1 MDITQGLVGC
11 CLTVVNAVAFIVYGI
26 DKYRARNAKWR
37 IPEATL
43 LMLAVVGGSV
53 GAWLGMKAWHHKT
66 RHRKFRYGVPGQ
78 FCCCRFVVATLFI
91 CESLCGKMLLKLLII

>member
-26 DKYRARNAKWR
+26 DKCRARNGKWR

-43 LMLAVVGGSV
+43 LMLTVVGGSV
-53 GAWLGMKAWHHKT
+53 GAWLGMKAWHHKI
-66 RHRKFRYGVPGQ
+66 RHRKFRYGVPAILLLQ
-78 FCCCRFVVATLFI
+78 IVVATLLYVNH
-91 CESLCGKMLLKLLII
+91 CVEKCY

>member
-26 DKYRARNAKWR
+26 DKCRARNGKWR

-43 LMLAVVGGSV
+43 LMTGYSVWVFLFFFAMHTVCPCVFCIIHQEFAIRTSMALEGSGHTV
-53 GAWLGMKAWHHKT
+53 IK
-66 RHRKFRYGVPGQ
+66 
-78 FCCCRFVVATLFI
+78 
-91 CESLCGKMLLKLLII
+91 

>member
-26 DKYRARNAKWR
+26 DKYRARNGKWR

-43 LMLAVVGGSV
+43 LILAVVGGSV

-66 RHRKFRYGVPGQ
+66 RHMKFRYGVPAILLLQ
-78 FCCCRFVVATLFI
+78 IVVATLLYVNH
-91 CESLCGKMLLKLLII
+91 CVGKCY

>member
-1 MDITQGLVGC
+1 MDITQDLVGC

-53 GAWLGMKAWHHKT
+53 GAWLGMKVWHHKT
-66 RHRKFRYGVPGQ
+66 RHRKFRYGVPAILLLQ
-78 FCCCRFVVATLFI
+78 IVVATLLYVNH
-91 CESLCGKMLLKLLII
+91 CVGKCY

>member
-43 LMLAVVGGSV
+43 LMLAVVDGSV

-66 RHRKFRYGVPGQ
+66 RHMKFRYGVPVILLLQ
-78 FCCCRFVVATLFI
+78 IVVATLLYVNH
-91 CESLCGKMLLKLLII
+91 CVGKCY

>member
-11 CLTVVNAVAFIVYGI
+11 CLTVVNAVAFIMYGI

-66 RHRKFRYGVPGQ
+66 RHMKFRYGVPAILLLQ
-78 FCCCRFVVATLFI
+78 IVVATLLYVNH
-91 CESLCGKMLLKLLII
+91 CVGKCY

>member
-1 MDITQGLVGC
+1 MDITQDLVGC

-26 DKYRARNAKWR
+26 DKYRARNGKWR

-53 GAWLGMKAWHHKT
+53 GAWLGMKAWHHKI
-66 RHRKFRYGVPGQ
+66 RHRKFRYGVPAILLLQ
-78 FCCCRFVVATLFI
+78 IVVATLLYVNH
-91 CESLCGKMLLKLLII
+91 CVGKCY

>member
-1 MDITQGLVGC
+1 MDITEGLVGC
-11 CLTVVNAVAFIVYGI
+11 CLAGVNAVAFIVYGI

-53 GAWLGMKAWHHKT
+53 GAWLGMKVWHHKT
-66 RHRKFRYGVPGQ
+66 RHRKFRRGVPAILLLQ
-78 FCCCRFVVATLFI
+78 IVAATL
-91 CESLCGKMLLKLLII
+91 LYVNH

>member
-11 CLTVVNAVAFIVYGI
+11 CLTVVNAVAFIMYGI

-66 RHRKFRYGVPGQ
+66 RHRKFLYGVPAILLLQ
-78 FCCCRFVVATLFI
+78 IVVATLLYVNH
-91 CESLCGKMLLKLLII
+91 CVGKCY

>member
-11 CLTVVNAVAFIVYGI
+11 CLTVVNAVAFMVYGI
-26 DKYRARNAKWR
+26 DKCRARNGKWR

-43 LMLAVVGGSV
+43 LMLTVVGGSV

-66 RHRKFRYGVPGQ
+66 RHMKFRYGVPVILLLQ
-78 FCCCRFVVATLFI
+78 IVVATLLYVNH
-91 CESLCGKMLLKLLII
+91 CVGKCY

>member
-11 CLTVVNAVAFIVYGI
+11 CLTVVNAVVFIVYGI
-26 DKYRARNAKWR
+26 DKCRARNGKWR

-43 LMLAVVGGSV
+43 LMLTVVGGSV

-66 RHRKFRYGVPGQ
+66 RHGKFRYGVPAILLLQ
-78 FCCCRFVVATLFI
+78 IVVATLLYVNH
-91 CESLCGKMLLKLLII
+91 CVGKCY

>member
-26 DKYRARNAKWR
+26 DKYRARNGKWR

-43 LMLAVVGGSV
+43 LMLAEVSVWCPGNSAVADCGGDS
-53 GAWLGMKAWHHKT
+53 
-66 RHRKFRYGVPGQ
+66 
-78 FCCCRFVVATLFI
+78 FI

>member
-1 MDITQGLVGC
+1 MDITQDLVGC

-26 DKYRARNAKWR
+26 DKYRARNGKWR

-53 GAWLGMKAWHHKT
+53 GAWLGMKVWHHKT
-66 RHRKFRYGVPGQ
+66 RHRKFRYGVPAILLLQ
-78 FCCCRFVVATLFI
+78 IVVATLLYVNH
-91 CESLCGKMLLKLLII
+91 CVGKCY

>member
-26 DKYRARNAKWR
+26 DKCRARNGKWR
-37 IPEATL
+37 IPAATL
-43 LMLAVVGGSV
+43 LMLTVVGGSV

-66 RHRKFRYGVPGQ
+66 RHGKFRYGVPAILLLQ
-78 FCCCRFVVATLFI
+78 IVVATLLYVNH
-91 CESLCGKMLLKLLII
+91 CVGKCY

>member
-26 DKYRARNAKWR
+26 DKYRARNGKWR

-43 LMLAVVGGSV
+43 LMLAVVGRKRRSV
-53 GAWLGMKAWHHKT
+53 ARHEGVASQDKAQ
-66 RHRKFRYGVPGQ
+66 GVSVWCPGNSA
-78 FCCCRFVVATLFI
+78 VADCGGDSFI

>member
-66 RHRKFRYGVPGQ
+66 RHMKFRYDVQ
-78 FCCCRFVVATLFI
+78 VILLLQIVVATLLYVNH
-91 CESLCGKMLLKLLII
+91 CVGKCY

>member
-1 MDITQGLVGC
+1 ML
-11 CLTVVNAVAFIVYGI
+11 AY
-26 DKYRARNAKWR
+26 RNAKWR

-66 RHRKFRYGVPGQ
+66 RHMKFRYGVPVILLLQ
-78 FCCCRFVVATLFI
+78 IVVATLLYVNH
-91 CESLCGKMLLKLLII
+91 CVGKCY

>member
-1 MDITQGLVGC
+1 MDITQDLVGC
-11 CLTVVNAVAFIVYGI
+11 CLTVVNAVAFIMYGI

-53 GAWLGMKAWHHKT
+53 AH
-66 RHRKFRYGVPGQ
+66 GV
-78 FCCCRFVVATLFI
+78 FCSV
-91 CESLCGKMLLKLLII
+91 SYYQ

>member
-1 MDITQGLVGC
+1 MDIAQGLVGC

-26 DKYRARNAKWR
+26 DKCRARNGKWR

-66 RHRKFRYGVPGQ
+66 RHMKFRYGVPVILLLQ
-78 FCCCRFVVATLFI
+78 IVVATLLYVNH
-91 CESLCGKMLLKLLII
+91 CVGKCY

>member
-26 DKYRARNAKWR
+26 DKCRARNGKWR

-43 LMLAVVGGSV
+43 LMLTVMGGSV

-66 RHRKFRYGVPGQ
+66 RHMKFRYGVPAILLLQ
-78 FCCCRFVVATLFI
+78 IVVATLLYVNH
-91 CESLCGKMLLKLLII
+91 CVGKCY

>member
-11 CLTVVNAVAFIVYGI
+11 CLTVVNTVAFIVYGI
-26 DKYRARNAKWR
+26 DKYRARNGKWR

-53 GAWLGMKAWHHKT
+53 GAWRGMKAWHHKT
-66 RHRKFRYGVPGQ
+66 RHRKFRYGVPVILLLQ
-78 FCCCRFVVATLFI
+78 IVVATLLYVNH
-91 CESLCGKMLLKLLII
+91 CVGKCY

>member
-43 LMLAVVGGSV
+43 LMLAAVGGSV

-66 RHRKFRYGVPGQ
+66 RHMKFRYGVPVILLLQ
-78 FCCCRFVVATLFI
+78 IVVATLLYVNH
-91 CESLCGKMLLKLLII
+91 CVGKCY

>member
-11 CLTVVNAVAFIVYGI
+11 CLTVVNAVAFMVYGI
-26 DKYRARNAKWR
+26 DKCRARNGKWR

-43 LMLAVVGGSV
+43 LMLTVVGGSV

-66 RHRKFRYGVPGQ
+66 RHMKFRYGVPAILLLQ
-78 FCCCRFVVATLFI
+78 IVVATLLYVNH
-91 CESLCGKMLLKLLII
+91 CVGKCY

>member
-11 CLTVVNAVAFIVYGI
+11 CLTVVNVVAFIVYGI
-26 DKYRARNAKWR
+26 DKYRARNGKWR

-53 GAWLGMKAWHHKT
+53 GAWLGMKAWHHKI
-66 RHRKFRYGVPGQ
+66 RHRKFRYGVPAILLLQ
-78 FCCCRFVVATLFI
+78 IVAATLLYVNH
-91 CESLCGKMLLKLLII
+91 CVGKCYLNY

>member
-26 DKYRARNAKWR
+26 DKYRARNGKWR

-53 GAWLGMKAWHHKT
+53 GAWLGMKGWHHKT
-66 RHRKFRYGVPGQ
+66 RHRKFRYGVPAILLLQ
-78 FCCCRFVVATLFI
+78 IVAATLLYVNH
-91 CESLCGKMLLKLLII
+91 CVGKCY

>member
-1 MDITQGLVGC
+1 MDITQDLVGC
-11 CLTVVNAVAFIVYGI
+11 CLTVVNAVAFIMYGI

-53 GAWLGMKAWHHKT
+53 GAWLGMKVWHHKT
-66 RHRKFRYGVPGQ
+66 RHRKFRYGVPAILLLQ
-78 FCCCRFVVATLFI
+78 IVVATLLYVNH
-91 CESLCGKMLLKLLII
+91 CVGKCY

>member
-1 MDITQGLVGC
+1 MDITQDLVGC

-26 DKYRARNAKWR
+26 DKYRARNGKWR

-53 GAWLGMKAWHHKT
+53 GAWLGMKVWHHKT
-66 RHRKFRYGVPGQ
+66 RHRKFRDGVPAILLLQ
-78 FCCCRFVVATLFI
+78 IVVATLLYVNH
-91 CESLCGKMLLKLLII
+91 CVGKCY

>member
-1 MDITQGLVGC
+1 MDITQGLVVC

-26 DKYRARNAKWR
+26 DKYRARNGKWR

-66 RHRKFRYGVPGQ
+66 RHMKFRYGVPVILLLQ
-78 FCCCRFVVATLFI
+78 IVVATLLYVNH
-91 CESLCGKMLLKLLII
+91 CVGKCY

>member
-11 CLTVVNAVAFIVYGI
+11 CLTVVNAVTFIVYGI

-66 RHRKFRYGVPGQ
+66 RHMKFRYGVQ
-78 FCCCRFVVATLFI
+78 VILLLQIVVATLLYVNH
-91 CESLCGKMLLKLLII
+91 CVGKCY

>member
-26 DKYRARNAKWR
+26 DKYRARNGKWR

-53 GAWLGMKAWHHKT
+53 GAWLGMKSRHHKT
-66 RHRKFRYGVPGQ
+66 RHRKFRYGVPAILLLQ
-78 FCCCRFVVATLFI
+78 IVVATLLYVNH
-91 CESLCGKMLLKLLII
+91 CVEKCY

>member
-53 GAWLGMKAWHHKT
+53 GAWLGMKAWRHKT
-66 RHRKFRYGVPGQ
+66 RHMKFRYGVPVILLLQ
-78 FCCCRFVVATLFI
+78 IVVATLLYVNH
-91 CESLCGKMLLKLLII
+91 CVGKCY